1 MKNQVTKSKFLS
13 WYFSNQCDAIS
24 IGYEVISALN
34 EDGKYAIN
42 VNELFDCSVYIPAS
56 ICVNAN
62 DDDKYEPNEVELI
75 NDL

>member
-1 MKNQVTKSKFLS
+1 MKNQVTKSRFLS

-42 VNELFDCSVYIPAS
+42 VNELFDCCGYIPAF
-56 ICVNAN
+56 ICVNN
-62 DDDKYEPNEVELI
+62 DDGEYEPNEVELI
-75 NDL
+75 NG